1 MQAFA
6 VDEFGQT
13 GRVRELDDPQP
24 GEGQVRIRVSASGL
38 NPFDA
43 SVLRGYLK
51 ERMEHHFPLVLGM
64 DGSGT
69 IDAVGPGVEG
79 LAVGDDVFGSV
90 GKSTLGEGTL
100 AELATMSTGTIARRP
115 ASLGREEAAALPVA
129 GVTALVMVE
138 AIAPSEGDVL
148 VVLGGTGGVGG
159 YLVQLA
165 ARRGA
170 RVVAVCRG
178 ENADYARSLGAAEV
192 IDYTSGDVAEAVR
205 TRYPDGIHG
214 VADLHGD
221 REQVA
226 AVAELVREGG
236 HVSSATGAADVDTLG
251 ARGLGA
257 TNVYGRVTTEDLEQ
271 LTSMLERGEIRSP
284 EIHPFKLAEAG
295 DALSTVG
302 SGHVRGKL
310 VVVPR

>member
-1 MQAFA
+1 MQAYA

-13 GRVRELDDPQP
+13 GQVRDLEDPQP
-24 GEGQVRIRVSASGL
+24 GEGQVRIRVAASGL

-43 SVLRGYLK
+43 AVLQGYLK
-51 ERMEHHFPLVLGM
+51 ERMEHNFPLIPGM

-69 IDAVGPGVEG
+69 IDAVGPDVEG

-90 GKSTLGEGTL
+90 GKSRLGEGTL
-100 AELATMSTGTIARRP
+100 AELATMSAGTIARRP
-115 ASLGREEAAALPVA
+115 ASLGHEEAAALPVG

-138 AIAPSEGDVL
+138 AIAPGEGDVL
-148 VVLGGTGGVGG
+148 VALGATGGVGG

-165 ARRGA
+165 TRRGA

-178 ENADYARSLGAAEV
+178 ENADYARSLGAV
-192 IDYTSGDVAEAVR
+192 DVVDYTTGDAAEAVR
-205 TRYPDGIHG
+205 SRYPEGIDS

-226 AVAELVREGG
+226 GLAEQVRAGG
-236 HVSSATGAADVDTLG
+236 HVSSAVGAADADALS
-251 ARGLGA
+251 ARGIGA
-257 TNVYGRVTTEDLEQ
+257 TNVYGRVTTESLEQ
-271 LTSMLERGEIRSP
+271 LAGMLDRGEIRSP
-284 EIHPFKLAEAG
+284 EIHAFKLAEAAE
-295 DALSTVG
+295 ALSTVG

-310 VVVPR
+310 VVIPH